1 MLRISVLL
9 CLALICLS
17 PLPTWADGKQ
27 AEDAAIFAGGCFWC
41 MEPPFDELDGVIS
54 TTSGFSG
61 GHVSNPSYE
70 QVVAGRTGHL
80 EVVKVTFDPTVVDFE
95 ALLAVFWKNIDP
107 LDDGGQFCDR
117 GDHYRSAIFFQDD
130 AQRQAAEVS
139 KQALEQSG
147 RFDQTIVTRILAGA
161 PFYPAEA
168 YHQNYYQNNPIRY
181 RYYRARCGRD
191 ARLRTLWGEN

>member
-1 MLRISVLL
+1 MLRITGLL
-9 CLALICLS
+9 SLALICLS
-17 PLPTWADGKQ
+17 PLPTWAEGDK
-27 AEDAAIFAGGCFWC
+27 AENEAIFAGGCFWC

-70 QVVAGRTGHL
+70 QVVAGGTGHL
-80 EVVKVTFDPTVVDFE
+80 EVVKVTFDPTVIDFQ

-117 GDHYRSAIFFQDD
+117 GDHYRSAIFFQDESQ
-130 AQRQAAEVS
+130 QRAAEAS
-139 KQALEQSG
+139 KQALEASE

-161 PFYPAEA
+161 AFYPAEA
-168 YHQNYYQNNPIRY
+168 YHQNYYRKNPIRY

-191 ARLRTLWGEN
+191 ARLRALWDEE